1 MDLRARD
8 QETKLEPYLKPQ
20 PAHRFIKGDYRWLML
35 LSTGIITTTAD
46 GHIDST
52 EWLSMGWT
60 MSTF

>member
-1 MDLRARD
+1 
-8 QETKLEPYLKPQ
+8 
-20 PAHRFIKGDYRWLML
+20 

-60 MSTF
+60 MSTFWDKDPMLTTTVLGCVLQTVLDF